1 MRFKKIIFFWR
12 ENLKTKNTMTTP
24 LKQPA
29 SDANLGTPSGDAKPT
44 KSMLKGTS
52 YDFNAASCDGLFI
65 GISGLIGAGKT
76 TLATALAKKL
86 NLPVYYEPVVDNVY
100 LEDFYTDMSKYA
112 FPMQIYLLNKRY
124 KQQQQIIWNNTGG
137 VQDRTIYEDSVF
149 ASMLYQSGAMEER
162 DYQTYRELFSSMSN
176 FMRRPNLIVHLDL
189 TPEESMKRIH
199 ERSRGCESGIT
210 IEYLTSLY
218 NAYETF
224 ISEISRIIPVI
235 KVDYSR
241 FRTAEEMAEAIAEEY
256 SDLSTVRYVS
266 WGKARSSSRPNEKGE
281 ENEKEEDEAVKSEDI
296 VAPTIA

>member
-1 MRFKKIIFFWR
+1 MSTPQR
-12 ENLKTKNTMTTP
+12 NTA
-24 LKQPA
+24 PA
-29 SDANLGTPSGDAKPT
+29 SDANLGTPSGPSTLPK
-44 KSMLKGTS
+44 KNMLMSTS
-52 YDFNAASCDGLFI
+52 YDFNAATGEGLFI

-76 TLATALAKKL
+76 TLATALAKEL

-100 LEDFYTDMSKYA
+100 LEDFYGDMAKYS

-149 ASMLYQSGAMEER
+149 ASMLYQSGQMEER
-162 DYQTYRELFSSMSN
+162 DYATYRELFSSMSN

-189 TPEESMKRIH
+189 TPQESMRRIN
-199 ERSRGCESGIT
+199 ERNRGCESGIS
-210 IEYLTSLY
+210 IEYLTALY

-241 FRTAEEMAEAIAEEY
+241 FRTAKEMAAAIAQEY
-256 SDLSTVRYVS
+256 SQLSTVRHVS
-266 WGKARSSSRPNEKGE
+266 WTNKKVDPQSVVDQKEITSIE
-281 ENEKEEDEAVKSEDI
+281 ES
-296 VAPTIA
+296 VASISLA